1 MPIRKSERYGIEKIS
16 NYLLDVS
23 VLNMEQKGLGSGSRR
38 SSAIEC
44 VRREERGLILPN
56 SDW

>member
-23 VLNMEQKGLGSGSRR
+23 VLNMEQKGLGSGS
-38 SSAIEC
+38 
-44 VRREERGLILPN
+44 
-56 SDW
+56 